1 MRIAA
6 LHLLPRMVI
15 FFHLLGN
22 ETPGGGKML
31 EVDME
36 IIFKRPRGYSVPS
49 GCGKGSGVLVAD
61 RTFEII
67 G

>member
-1 MRIAA
+1 
-6 LHLLPRMVI
+6 
-15 FFHLLGN
+15 
-22 ETPGGGKML
+22 ML